1 MRLRGTVE
9 TRLPAASRDCR
20 LGLVTVPFPEPTAP
34 APSRAEVFLR
44 YLDFFRSRLV
54 DKLEG
59 LPPGELRK
67 SQVPSGW
74 TPIELIKHL
83 TCTERRWL
91 EWRFAGRDVGDPWA
105 DIRDDRWYVPPQETL
120 GDLVA
125 ALRAQARRTRVLVE
139 SRDLDEIGAPGP
151 GWDEPASLE
160 RVLFHMLQE
169 YARHVGQLDV
179 VSELAGGPVGE

>member
-1 MRLRGTVE
+1 MRPSGSVQLTETMRFRRAAE

-20 LGLVTVPFPEPTAP
+20 LGLVTVPFPEPTTP

-44 YLDFFRSRLV
+44 YLEFFRSRLV

-91 EWRFAGRDVGDPWA
+91 EWRFAGRDVGG
-105 DIRDDRWYVPPQETL
+105 L
-120 GDLVA
+120 
-125 ALRAQARRTRVLVE
+125 
-139 SRDLDEIGAPGP
+139 
-151 GWDEPASLE
+151 
-160 RVLFHMLQE
+160 LF
-169 YARHVGQLDV
+169 VGSVRECRID
-179 VSELAGGPVGE
+179 AHR